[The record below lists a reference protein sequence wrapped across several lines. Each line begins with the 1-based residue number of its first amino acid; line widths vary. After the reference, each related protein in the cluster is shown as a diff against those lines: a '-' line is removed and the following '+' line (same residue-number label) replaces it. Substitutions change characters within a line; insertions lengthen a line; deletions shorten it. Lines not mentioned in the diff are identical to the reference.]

1 LHEQVYDKIKNYFSA
16 RYFFQR
22 AAIALRA
29 ISDLRFAE
37 SFLARA
43 LPPFEAPS
51 LESATAA
58 GFLFVFDVGG
68 MAEKYNVSH
77 Q

>member
-1 LHEQVYDKIKNYFSA
+1 M
-16 RYFFQR
+16 
-22 AAIALRA
+22 
-29 ISDLRFAE
+29 SDLRFAE
-37 SFLARA
+37 SFFARA

-58 GFLFVFDVGG
+58 GFFSFFDVGG
-68 MAEKYNVSH
+68 MDGKYNVSH